1 MKRHEQAILLLEKAR
16 QDETLVDEVVTSE
29 KVSDEIVGFHCQQAA
44 EKLLKAL
51 LAYHGVHFHR
61 THNLRQL
68 MVTLADEGHALPEDL
83 QDIDTLSPFAAVLR
97 YEAPPMEVSLDRTH
111 ARDQLRRLREWVE
124 SQIDGSRE
132 VYSP

>member
-16 QDETLVDEVVTSE
+16 QDETLVDEVLTSE

-51 LAYHGVHFHR
+51 LAYYGVHFHR

-68 MVTLADEGHALPEDL
+68 MVTLADEGHGLPDDL

-124 SQIDGSRE
+124 SQIDGPPQR
-132 VYSP
+132 